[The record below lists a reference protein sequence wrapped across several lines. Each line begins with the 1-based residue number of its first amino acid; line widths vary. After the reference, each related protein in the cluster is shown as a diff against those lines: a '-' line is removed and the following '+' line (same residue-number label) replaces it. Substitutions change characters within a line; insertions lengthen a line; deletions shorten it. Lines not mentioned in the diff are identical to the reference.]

1 MLTEF
6 DNRRKHKLSSVIT
19 INLKKKVDKAT
30 DIDVRDKTCIMR
42 NRK

>member
-6 DNRRKHKLSSVIT
+6 DNRRKHKLSFVIT

-30 DIDVRDKTCIMR
+30 DIDFRDKTCVSM
-42 NRK
+42 